1 MRIFFYGIGRF
12 YQRRREEL
20 TKLRE
25 DDTFLGFIDKR
36 AAECRTFDGAHVY
49 LPEEAVQKVFG
60 AIVVTNASFFE
71 IKNELLQHGVT
82 EEKILM
88 VEAYLA
94 KKIGDERREY
104 GDFHG
109 LSGRKLLMVT
119 VNLDYNGGT
128 LALIHAA
135 GAMVA
140 HGERVTIAAPNAD
153 ERLLQ
158 EILKL
163 PVRVCLLPALRYLD
177 AEQMP
182 WLRKYDACLVNVYQ
196 NGAFAIKASQICP
209 TLWWLHEPSNRF
221 CDIYSS
227 VQQEF
232 PELRGGER
240 FSHLR
245 IAAVSKRAKENF
257 EHYYPGRVDTILPYC
272 LPDSRQD
279 FRNEPHESVT
289 FAIIGGVCKPKA
301 QDVFLQAVALLPQQ
315 LREKAEFRIIGSSDG
330 ADAFSAAVREA
341 AAREPRVRLCG
352 VLERVE
358 MQEAFRTI
366 DVVVCASR
374 EECLPTTMAEG
385 MMYRKICIATDASGM
400 DDVIE
405 SGVNGLIVP
414 TDDAGA
420 LASCMKR
427 IIEQPERYAGM
438 REAARQT
445 YEAYFTPE
453 CFARRLTA
461 ELTKTAEAWAA
472 GTHQQVQ

>member
-1 MRIFFYGIGRF
+1 MRVFFYGIGKF
-12 YQRRREEL
+12 YQRRREKL

-36 AAECRTFDGAHVY
+36 AAQCRMFDGAHVY
-49 LPEEAVQKVFG
+49 LPEEAVQKVFD
-60 AIVVTNASFFE
+60 AIVVTNASFCE
-71 IKNELLQHGVT
+71 IKEDLLRQGVP
-82 EEKILM
+82 EEKILKY
-88 VEAYLA
+88 EAYLA
-94 KKIGDERREY
+94 EKIGDERREY

-135 GAMVA
+135 GAMAA

-232 PELRGGER
+232 PELRGVER

-272 LPDSRQD
+272 LPDSGQD
-279 FRNEPHESVT
+279 FRNEPHESVI
-289 FAIIGGVCKPKA
+289 FAIIGGGCRCKA

-315 LREKAEFRIIGSSDG
+315 LREKAEFLIIGGSDG
-330 ADAFSAAVREA
+330 KDAYSVAVREA

-374 EECLPTTMAEG
+374 EETMSLTITEG
-385 MMYRKICIATDASGM
+385 MMYGKICITTDATGMADYIKSG
-400 DDVIE
+400 E
-405 SGVNGLIVP
+405 NGFVVP
-414 TDDAGA
+414 VENAAA
-420 LASCMKR
+420 LAACMAH
-427 IIEQPERYAGM
+427 IIEQPERYKEM
-438 REAARQT
+438 RKAARQT
-445 YEAYFTPE
+445 YEQYFTPT
-453 CFARRLTA
+453 CFARRLMA
-461 ELTKTAEAWAA
+461 ELLQTSEVWEKAR
-472 GTHQQVQ
+472 G

>member
-1 MRIFFYGIGRF
+1 MRVFFYGIGRF

-25 DDTFLGFIDKR
+25 DDKFLGFIDKR
-36 AAECRTFDGAHVY
+36 ATECRTFDGAHVY
-49 LPEEAVQKVFG
+49 LPEEALQEVFD
-60 AIVVTNASFFE
+60 AIVVTNASFGE
-71 IKNELLQHGVT
+71 IKNDLLHHGVV
-82 EEKILM
+82 EKKILSYD
-88 VEAYLA
+88 AYSA
-94 KKIGDERREY
+94 KKKGAEQREY

-109 LSGRKLLMVT
+109 LSGRKLIMVT
-119 VNLDYNGGT
+119 VNLNYDGGT
-128 LALIHAA
+128 LALVHAA
-135 GAMVA
+135 GAMAA
-140 HGERVTIAAPNAD
+140 HGDCVTIMAPDAD

-232 PELRGGER
+232 PELRGVER

-272 LPDSRQD
+272 LPDRGQD
-279 FRNEPHESVT
+279 FRNEPHENVI
-289 FAIIGGVCKPKA
+289 FAIIGGVCRRKA

-385 MMYRKICIATDASGM
+385 MMYRKICIATDCAGM

-414 TDDAGA
+414 TDDAEA
-420 LASCMKR
+420 LASCMAR
-427 IIEQPERYAGM
+427 IIERPERYGEI
-438 REAARQT
+438 REAARRM
-445 YEAYFTPE
+445 YEEYFTPKH
-453 CFARRLTA
+453 FVQRLIA
-461 ELTKTAEAWAA
+461 ELDRTIEGWQ
-472 GTHQQVQ
+472 GTHV